1 MIAAPFRRLI
11 GPLVGA
17 LLAAAGPVAAAEV
30 ENDAALC
37 ARTARDGNVAACAAA
52 VAADPAGLDVLRNL
66 AFAYLAVD
74 DQEACLAVHRAIVA
88 LAPDDAEAW
97 FGYAAAA
104 ATFWDYRAAVEPIR
118 RALLLAPDH
127 RLALRVAVLVFRASG
142 ETRDALAALA
152 HGAEL
157 GDDVM
162 MAGLAEAY
170 AQGIGTAADPAAARL
185 WLARAAALGHVGAM
199 EQLAALYRRG
209 APGVPADP
217 AAASSWAE
225 RARLATQE

>member
-1 MIAAPFRRLI
+1 VIAAL
-11 GPLVGA
+11 LGA
-17 LLAAAGPVAAAEV
+17 LALVAAHAES
-30 ENDAALC
+30 DAAQC
-37 ARTARDGNVAACAAA
+37 ARTVRDGNVASCAAA
-52 VAADPAGLDVLRNL
+52 VAADPADLEARRNL
-66 AFAYLAVD
+66 AFAYLAVN
-74 DQEACLAVHRAIVA
+74 DQEACLAVHRALVA

-104 ATFWDYRAAVEPIR
+104 ATFWDYRAATGPIR
-118 RALLLAPDH
+118 EALRLAPDH

-142 ETRDALAALA
+142 EPRDALAAMA
-152 HGAEL
+152 HGAGL

-170 AQGIGTAADPAAARL
+170 AQGIGTAADPPAARL
-185 WLARAAALGHVGAM
+185 WLTRAAALGHVGAM

-209 APGVPADP
+209 APGVPADA

-225 RARLATQE
+225 RARLTAAGD